1 MPQLNN
7 MLLLWLLNIFY
18 VVAVSDTNP
27 VSIQKRKNPKIGF
40 ITNKNFKILKDRKLF
55 CVCGMNNFFVANK
68 IQSGIKIFWKVRN
81 VGFFIF
87 SFSF

>member
-27 VSIQKRKNPKIGF
+27 VGIQKGKNSKDWIYYEQKLQ
-40 ITNKNFKILKDRKLF
+40 NLKRQKAFL
-55 CVCGMNNFFVANK
+55 C
-68 IQSGIKIFWKVRN
+68 VRN
-81 VGFFIF
+81 E
-87 SFSF
+87 

>member
-27 VSIQKRKNPKIGF
+27 VSIQKRKKSKDWIYYEQKLQN
-40 ITNKNFKILKDRKLF
+40 LKRQKAFL
-55 CVCGMNNFFVANK
+55 CA
-68 IQSGIKIFWKVRN
+68 RN
-81 VGFFIF
+81 E
-87 SFSF
+87 

>member
-27 VSIQKRKNPKIGF
+27 VSIQKRKKSKDWIYYEQKLQN
-40 ITNKNFKILKDRKLF
+40 LKRQKAFL
-55 CVCGMNNFFVANK
+55 C
-68 IQSGIKIFWKVRN
+68 VRN
-81 VGFFIF
+81 E
-87 SFSF
+87 